1 MFAVAMR
8 DNFDNIVFNSPVASF
23 AAHLLSTGLPAVHV
37 SFFTKELDV
46 MGAFTPYRSSSNA
59 SVTFCTLEQGLAA
72 TMYSDSS
79 MRTAIRSFEAKSMDL
94 SVEGALFPPE
104 EPPLQSQSSYGFRW
118 SGFFKPEQVGVW

>member
-8 DNFDNIVFNSPVASF
+8 DNFDRIVLNAPVASF
-23 AAHLLSTGLPAVHV
+23 AAHLLSTGIPAVHV
-37 SFFTKELDV
+37 SFFTKDLDV

-59 SVTFCTLEQGLAA
+59 SVTFCTLERGLAA

-79 MRTAIRSFEAKSMDL
+79 MRTAIRSFHTKSMDL
-94 SVEGALFPPE
+94 SVEGALFHPE

-118 SGFFKPEQVGVW
+118 SGFFKPEQIGIW